1 MEVFM
6 YSMFALFIPSM
17 IGVRINNY
25 FNKDLK
31 VKNII
36 YNYITLLFFS
46 FVINAFIMYS
56 LFNVKENIF
65 DAINQNTILFVQ
77 CAGISMVVNVI
88 LVLIGLV
95 IQKNVQFKVEVEKNE
110 DKAVS
115 GKVKKATSKSNA
127 KSGKTTSKTTKKNKD
142 K

>member
-1 MEVFM
+1 M

>member
-1 MEVFM
+1 M

-88 LVLIGLV
+88 FVLIGLV

-115 GKVKKATSKSNA
+115 GKVKKATSKSGA

>member
-1 MEVFM
+1 M

-88 LVLIGLV
+88 FVLIGLV

>member
-1 MEVFM
+1 M

-46 FVINAFIMYS
+46 FVINVLIVYS
-56 LFNVKENIF
+56 LFQVKENIF

-88 LVLIGLV
+88 FVLIGLV